1 MRIAVIGAGPAGLI
15 AASAAAQRGA
25 HVVLFE
31 KNPKPGRKLL
41 MTGNGRCNVTN
52 LSPVDRYPEH
62 YFGNGKFLYK
72 ALNSLGPGDIAEILL
87 ESNIKLRVES
97 DGRAFPESGK
107 AKDILDALVA
117 RADRLGVRF
126 RETSGIVDI
135 RKNRAGRIAKAV
147 TLSESMDIDVC
158 ILCTGGSSYPIT
170 GSSGDG
176 YLLAARL
183 GHTIVPPR
191 PALAPVETDPV
202 EIASL
207 QGVSIHG
214 TGVRIMQSGI
224 CMGKSVGDVLFTHF
238 GLSGPAVLNVSR
250 YLPAEESEY
259 DGSVCIELD
268 LWPDVPEDEARDRLM
283 EVIADHQNS
292 KLSGVLKA
300 FWPEAII
307 EFLFGKAS
315 ISADVY
321 CRDFAKEQRKRLLR
335 AIKQL
340 SFRVRRAPLFSDA
353 MVTTGGVSLKEV
365 DPRTMQSKIVQGLY
379 FAGEVLDIDGNT
391 GGYNLQAAFST
402 GYLAGFSAA
411 ARDSVTAAPHDASEK
426 A

>member
-1 MRIAVIGAGPAGLI
+1 MKIAVIGAGPAGMI
-15 AASAAAQRGA
+15 AAAAAAQSGA
-25 HVVLFE
+25 HVVIFE

-41 MTGNGRCNVTN
+41 LTGNGRCNVTN
-52 LSPVDRYPEH
+52 LSKVDDYPEH

-72 ALNSLGPGDIAEILL
+72 ALHSFGPEDIAEILL
-87 ESNIKLRVES
+87 ESNIRLRVEA

-107 AKDILDALVA
+107 AKDVLDALVS
-117 RADRLGVRF
+117 RSDRLGVHF
-126 RETSGIVDI
+126 RETASIVDL

-147 TLSESMDIDVC
+147 TLSESMDIDAC

-191 PALAPVETDPV
+191 PALAPVDTDPADIV
-202 EIASL
+202 TL
-207 QGVSIHG
+207 QGVSLRG
-214 TGVRIMQSGI
+214 AGVRIIQGEK
-224 CMGKSVGDVLFTHF
+224 CLGKSVGDVLFTHF

-250 YLPAEESEY
+250 YLPANDSEY

-268 LWPDVPEDEARDRLM
+268 LWPDVPGDEARAKLM
-283 EVIADHQNS
+283 AIIADNQNI
-292 KLSGVLKA
+292 KLFNALKKL
-300 FWPEAII
+300 WPEAIL
-307 EFLFGKAS
+307 EFLFGRAEVS
-315 ISADVY
+315 GDVF
-321 CRDFAKEQRKRLLR
+321 CRDFEKEQRKRLLR

-353 MVTTGGVSLKEV
+353 IVTSGGVNLKEI
-365 DPRTMQSKIVQGLY
+365 DPRTMQSKLVPGLY
-379 FAGEVLDIDGNT
+379 FAGEVLDIDGDT

-402 GYLAGFSAA
+402 GYLAGISAA
-411 ARDSVTAAPHDASEK
+411 AGDADR
-426 A
+426 

>member
-1 MRIAVIGAGPAGLI
+1 MKIAVIGAGPAGLT
-15 AASAAAQRGA
+15 AAAAAARRGA

-41 MTGNGRCNVTN
+41 LTGNGRCNVTN
-52 LSPVDRYPEH
+52 LSPVDDYPEH

-72 ALNSLGPGDIAEILL
+72 ALHSFGPGDIAEILL
-87 ESNIKLRVES
+87 ESNIKLRAES
-97 DGRAFPESGK
+97 DGRAFPESGRS
-107 AKDILDALVA
+107 KDILDALVS

-126 RETSGIVDI
+126 RETSGIVDL
-135 RKNRAGRIAKAV
+135 RKNRAGRISKAV
-147 TLSESMDIDVC
+147 TLSESLDIDAC

-207 QGVSIHG
+207 QGVSLHG
-214 TGVRIMQSGI
+214 TGVRIMQSGN

-250 YLPAEESEY
+250 YLPANESDY

-268 LWPDVPEDEARDRLM
+268 LWPDIPEDEARLRLLAI
-283 EVIADHQNS
+283 IAEHQNS
-292 KLSGVLKA
+292 KLSGVLKV
-300 FWPEAII
+300 FWPETVIT
-307 EFLFGKAS
+307 FLLKKAS
-315 ISADVY
+315 IPGDVY
-321 CRDFAKEQRKRLLR
+321 CRDFEKEQRKRLLR
-335 AIKQL
+335 VIKQL

-365 DPRTMQSKIVQGLY
+365 DPRTMQSKIVPGLY
-379 FAGEVLDIDGNT
+379 FAGEVLDIDGKT

-402 GYLAGFSAA
+402 GYLAGISAA
-411 ARDSVTAAPHDASEK
+411 SEDAGLS
-426 A
+426 

>member
-1 MRIAVIGAGPAGLI
+1 MKIAVIGAGPAGMI
-15 AASAAAQRGA
+15 AAAAAAQSGA

-41 MTGNGRCNVTN
+41 LTGNGRCNITHVA
-52 LSPVDRYPEH
+52 PVGEYPEH
-62 YFGNGKFLYK
+62 YFDNGKFLYK
-72 ALNSLGPGDIAEILL
+72 ALHTFGPGEIAEILL
-87 ESNIKLRVES
+87 ESNIRLKVEA

-107 AKDILDALVA
+107 AKDVLDALVS
-117 RADRLGVRF
+117 RADRLGVHF
-126 RETSGIVDI
+126 RETAGIVDL

-147 TLSESMDIDVC
+147 TLSESMDIDAC
-158 ILCTGGSSYPIT
+158 IICTGGSSYPIT

-191 PALAPVETDPV
+191 PALAPVDTDPT

-207 QGVSIHG
+207 QGVSFRG
-214 TGVRIMQSGI
+214 AGVRIMQDGK
-224 CMGKSVGDVLFTHF
+224 CLGKSVGDVLFTHF

-250 YLPAEESEY
+250 FLSANESDY

-268 LWPDVPEDEARDRLM
+268 LWPDVPEDEAKARLM
-283 EVIADHQNS
+283 AIIAENQNL
-292 KLSGVLKA
+292 KLLGVLKA

-307 EFLFGKAS
+307 EFLFGRAS
-315 ISADVY
+315 ISGDVY
-321 CRDFAKEQRKRLLR
+321 CRDFEKEQRKHLLR

-353 MVTTGGVSLKEV
+353 MVTTGGVSLKEI
-365 DPRTMQSKIVQGLY
+365 DPRTMQSKIVPGLY
-379 FAGEVLDIDGNT
+379 FAGEVLDIDGDT

-402 GYLAGFSAA
+402 GFLAGISAA
-411 ARDSVTAAPHDASEK
+411 AGDADR
-426 A
+426 